1 MYKTSIFFFLS
12 GEVGFLAEH
21 RRINVAITRARR
33 HLAVVADSETVNH
46 DNFLKSLVE
55 YMSSEGEVRS
65 AHEYL
70 QDSLPTSV
78 NCYTYEQDE
87 VSMSE
92 MTGNEWKKKGTGETR
107 PDSEERDVKGEKN
120 LKSKDNSE
128 SGEGTRK
135 LEFSGAEEKKDVS
148 SVVSDKASNLTEEN
162 NEQISGKNVK
172 KMKQEKSKNISNA
185 VTNYSRENVE
195 KEIVAFTQ
203 DATKKELIFPKSL
216 SSQQRFDV
224 HSVAEKLY
232 LCHESHGEGKE
243 RYIVV
248 RKVISASKGLFLP
261 ILLPTLFDKFKLN
274 KCVYAIV
281 VLQCTAGNF
290 DTLSKTHV
298 WKSMRGF

>member
-1 MYKTSIFFFLS
+1 
-12 GEVGFLAEH
+12 
-21 RRINVAITRARR
+21 
-33 HLAVVADSETVNH
+33 
-46 DNFLKSLVE
+46 
-55 YMSSEGEVRS
+55 MSSEGEVRS

-92 MTGNEWKKKGTGETR
+92 MTGNEWKKKSTGETR

-128 SGEGTRK
+128 SGKGTRK

-224 HSVAEKLY
+224 HSIAEKLS

-243 RYIVV
+243 RYIVI
-248 RKVISASKGLFLP
+248 RKAIAASKGLFLP
-261 ILLPTLFDKFKLN
+261 ILSPTLFDKFKLN

-281 VLQCTAGNF
+281 VLQRTAGNF